1 MQVLGALAPVEPGD
15 VGQKLD
21 LRRGPVAVGAVDLA
35 VEVAGVDEEHLIGA
49 GGLALAPVEEPEGA
63 GQSHGVE
70 KVGADGHHHIHGAG
84 FDDLLADV
92 QFRAAG
98 VGGGVG
104 HDEPGAAGV
113 SEGAVEELNPEV
125 VGVVG
130 AGQAEGKAR
139 VVLEPVLVHPVH
151 VEGRI
156 GHDEIELAGGAV
168 QVFVV
173 GVALADVA
181 GQTVHG
187 EVHLAQAH
195 GLGHLLLAVDA
206 QLGAGILFVFRR
218 QSGRSARTCRRS
230 RRPGR
235 RCGRGTVR

>member
-1 MQVLGALAPVEPGD
+1 MTNPARPVSF
-15 VGQKLD
+15 K
-21 LRRGPVAVGAVDLA
+21 
-35 VEVAGVDEEHLIGA
+35 
-49 GGLALAPVEEPEGA
+49 
-63 GQSHGVE
+63 
-70 KVGADGHHHIHGAG
+70 
-84 FDDLLADV
+84 
-92 QFRAAG
+92 
-98 VGGGVG
+98 
-104 HDEPGAAGV
+104 
-113 SEGAVEELNPEV
+113 GAVENLNPKV

-130 AGQAEGKAR
+130 AGQAEGEAR

-156 GHDEIELAGGAV
+156 GHDEVELAGGAV

-181 GQTVHG
+181 GQTMHG

-206 QLGAGILFVFRR
+206 QLGAGVLLVFRR
-218 QSGRSARTCRRS
+218 QTGRSGRTCRRS

-235 RCGRGTVR
+235 RCARGTAR